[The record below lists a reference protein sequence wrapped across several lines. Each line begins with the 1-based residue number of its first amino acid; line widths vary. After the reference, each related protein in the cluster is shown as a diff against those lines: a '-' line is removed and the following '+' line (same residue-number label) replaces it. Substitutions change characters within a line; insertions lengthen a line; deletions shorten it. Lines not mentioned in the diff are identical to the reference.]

1 MVNSVSEKGVWKYQ
15 IEKRERSKEFM
26 LKERSP
32 MLSQTM
38 QDALNQYINQE
49 FYASQLYLSMS
60 AFCEWRKLPGFA
72 HWLRVQSREEESHAL
87 KLFDFVNN
95 RNGRVMLQA
104 ISQPPLE
111 FHSPHLVMEAAL
123 EHECEV
129 TKSYNQLYEQ
139 AMQEGDSATQVRL
152 QWFISEQVE
161 EERGLSLIVEHL
173 KMIGAQTDALLS
185 LDRELAARKAD
196 RVTPDAGK

>member
-1 MVNSVSEKGVWKYQ
+1 VWKHQ
-15 IEKRERSKEFM
+15 IEKRDRSKEFM

-38 QDALNQYINQE
+38 QEALNQYISQE

-72 HWLRVQSREEESHAL
+72 HWLRDQSREEGSHAL
-87 KLFDFVNN
+87 KLFDFVND
-95 RNGRVMLQA
+95 RQGRVMLRA
-104 ISQPPLE
+104 IAQPPVE
-111 FHSPHLVMEAAL
+111 FHSPHQVMERAL

-196 RVTPDAGK
+196 